1 MRVVMLGGTGWFG
14 RVAAALLA
22 RERDVTDLLLAGRNL
37 TLARELAAE
46 LGPKATAVRLD
57 IFDEDALVSVLAGA
71 DLLVNASGPYFQT
84 LLPALS
90 AAIRARVDYVDF
102 AEDWQAVS
110 HALDLDRAAREAGIT
125 ALVGMGD
132 APGLTNLMVMQ
143 AAATLDQVHAVEV
156 GWFCDIEGL
165 LGSAADNLA
174 RMRKTGRISGC
185 LRAILHSCSNP
196 VRVLEDGRWLTQ
208 PAGGATRAVALPGTP
223 RLAFRAMGSGEPIA
237 LPRRLPQ
244 LRAASSWMCFLP
256 TPVNELIESQAHQIA
271 AGRLGD
277 EAAAIVILT
286 LLAEQPERW
295 LRRPADM
302 PGGAAFAIV
311 AGIENGKPVR
321 RGSIPA
327 WCYRQDILGRD
338 LGTAAPLTL
347 AALKLLRGEVEQTGV
362 LPPEAC
368 FKPMTFFAELSGRWA
383 TLPGDSLLNE
393 WTESAAAVATQVA

>member
-22 RERDVTDLLLAGRNL
+22 RERDVSEILLAGRNL
-37 TLARELAAE
+37 ALARQLAVE
-46 LGPKATAVRLD
+46 LGPKASAARLD
-57 IFDEDALVSVLAGA
+57 VFDEDGLVSVLRGA

-90 AAIRARVDYVDF
+90 AAIRAGVDYVDF

-110 HALDLDRAAREAGIT
+110 HALDLDGAARDAGIT
-125 ALVGMGD
+125 ALVGVGD

-143 AAATLDQVHAVEV
+143 AAATLDQVDAVEV

-174 RMRKTGRISGC
+174 RMRQTGRISGC
-185 LRAILHSCSNP
+185 LRAILHSFSNP

-208 PAGGATRAVALPGTP
+208 PADGATRGIAMPGAAG
-223 RLAFRAMGSGEPIA
+223 LAFHAMGSGEPIM
-237 LPRRLPQ
+237 LPRHLPQ
-244 LRAASSWMCFLP
+244 LRAAHSWMCFLP
-256 TPVNELIESQAHQIA
+256 TPVNELIESQARQIA

-311 AGIENGKPVR
+311 AGIENGRPVR
-321 RGSIPA
+321 RGCIPA
-327 WCYRQDILGRD
+327 WCYRPDILGRD

-368 FKPMTFFAELSGRWA
+368 FEPMRFFAEISGRWA
-383 TLPGDSLLNE
+383 TLPGNSLLTE
-393 WTESAAAVATQVA
+393 WTEAPAEVATQVA